1 MSTAETRRWRFRGP
15 EMEGPIARWYAR
27 IRGSQNQLSVYR
39 KQARELTGGLPP
51 GSDVLEVAPGPG
63 YLAIEMARLGHRVAT
78 LDISQTFVEIG
89 AENARNAGVAV
100 DARRGDVAQMPFGNE
115 TFDLVVCQAAF
126 KNFTLPHSAL
136 AEMHRV
142 LRPGRMAVI
151 QDMNSQATHAEI
163 EHEVDG
169 MGLGP
174 WNAFTTKATLEMLKR
189 RAYTPARF
197 QELAKQSP
205 FQGCEVSTDGIGLEV
220 RLSKSEA

>member
-89 AENARNAGVAV
+89 AENARNAGV
-100 DARRGDVAQMPFGNE
+100 
-115 TFDLVVCQAAF
+115 
-126 KNFTLPHSAL
+126 
-136 AEMHRV
+136 
-142 LRPGRMAVI
+142 
-151 QDMNSQATHAEI
+151 
-163 EHEVDG
+163 
-169 MGLGP
+169 
-174 WNAFTTKATLEMLKR
+174 
-189 RAYTPARF
+189 
-197 QELAKQSP
+197 
-205 FQGCEVSTDGIGLEV
+205 
-220 RLSKSEA
+220 